1 MAAFLGSASTALSS
15 SRFLAALRGGDP
27 SSLGSQILAPGP
39 LGYLVTCKGLISAVE
54 RKSDPCSLTYQQW
67 RGTFSS
73 PSHSLEPLWLTS
85 LLRLGSAGASLRARS
100 LRQHVRFGLP
110 CFCSS
115 WGTLPWELASR
126 SPLAFHRMPVPRASG
141 EWMTGFG
148 TCNFSRTALSVF
160 LAAPP

>member
-1 MAAFLGSASTALSS
+1 MAAFLGSASSALNS

-27 SSLGSQILAPGP
+27 SSLGSQILAPAP
-39 LGYLVTCKGLISAVE
+39 LGYLVTCKGLISAME
-54 RKSDPCSLTYQQW
+54 RKSDPCSLAYQQW

-73 PSHSLEPLWLTS
+73 LSHSLEPLWLTS
-85 LLRLGSAGASLRARS
+85 LRRLGCW
-100 LRQHVRFGLP
+100 GLSMGQEP
-110 CFCSS
+110 TPACALWPALFLFLVGNSV
-115 WGTLPWELASR
+115 PWELASR